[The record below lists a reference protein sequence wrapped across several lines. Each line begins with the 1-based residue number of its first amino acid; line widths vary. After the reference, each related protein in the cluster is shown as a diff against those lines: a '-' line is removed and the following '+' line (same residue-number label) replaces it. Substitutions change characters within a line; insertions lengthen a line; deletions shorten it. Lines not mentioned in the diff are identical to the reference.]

1 MRLFTCH
8 LLLASTVAAVTLPAL
23 ADETVVM
30 PSAFSY
36 TYADL
41 RYFATDSDAYSV
53 NQQGGVLSGSY
64 GFLKNFYV
72 TGNALYGQSKH
83 FTSNGVKGHFE
94 TETGSLRLGAHYAL
108 TPILDVLANVGA
120 VYGRLEGHGGFKNT
134 HDDDTGAIGEVGLRM
149 MPLPKVELA
158 GYYDYQHLFK
168 NDSTT
173 FTGELQYHV
182 TPSISVV
189 GAAAYGKSADIYSI
203 GGRYSF

>member
-1 MRLFTCH
+1 MRLFTRH
-8 LLLASTVAAVTLPAL
+8 LFLASALAAATLPAF
-23 ADETVVM
+23 ADETVIM

-41 RYFATDSDAYSV
+41 RYFGTDSDAYSV
-53 NQQGGVLSGSY
+53 NQQGGVLAGSY

-72 TGNALYGQSKH
+72 TGDALYGQSKH
-83 FTSNGVKGHFE
+83 FSANGVKGHFE

-108 TPILDVLANVGA
+108 TPILDVLANAGA
-120 VYGRLEGHGGFKNT
+120 VYGHLKGHGGFKNVS
-134 HDDDTGAIGEVGLRM
+134 DDNTGYIGEVGLRM
-149 MPLPKVELA
+149 APLPKVEIA

-182 TPSISVV
+182 TPRISVI
-189 GAAAYGKSADIYSI
+189 GAAAYGKSADVYTI